1 MEVKPKI
8 YFVNEREVHM
18 FGDSVGVCW
27 NLIEEEKRIY
37 IAGVISPVKVDVRS
51 GAPYIDFVWIR
62 KRDEEFYEDEDSPV
76 AGGIDVEVAK
86 KIVNELNLAIEYITT
101 LK

>member
-1 MEVKPKI
+1 MGVKPKI

-37 IAGVISPVKVDVRS
+37 I
-51 GAPYIDFVWIR
+51 
-62 KRDEEFYEDEDSPV
+62 
-76 AGGIDVEVAK
+76 
-86 KIVNELNLAIEYITT
+86 TT